1 MTSLGS
7 CAHPWR
13 AMASISD
20 ERLTAGELETAG
32 RLMLGELPERVVAGS
47 WWGYHPAEATV
58 TYPTGLLSE
67 WPMEKLIAAMSH
79 EAAEARFTGAAGAQ
93 TTARWIERMIPRGLT
108 PAALSLLVNTVN
120 DMRVNRLQIARYPGL
135 APLFQRLYEES
146 AGVEAA
152 APDGQDDEAAGPP
165 LPHQYVDGLLDAW
178 MDRQWPGSGGDA
190 RLAPGAKQAVD
201 QTIRAALAAAE
212 HDRIEDLLEAIEIHV
227 LPTYEAL
234 IQEERAARRSARANE
249 AREAAPDAADPG
261 TIIPADVE
269 EAPDRA
275 SAADATLADAAPAES
290 ESAPAAEIV
299 PRDPE
304 VAEPPA
310 APPSE
315 PPTVRP
321 GKVKATDRPQ
331 PAGSL
336 ISQLPRAGGEP
347 WNRGVISKARRDEV
361 EQIDYENFDYLA
373 AVRKLEPLIR
383 EAIFGDGRR
392 PGLADIMNRRRQ
404 GSIDPWRRPRTQRSG
419 DSGEIDLEH
428 PERLVTEPSV
438 AFLRG
443 VRIARADRQRDFA
456 DAILLDISGS
466 MVQRGFP
473 TRKFDRLVEAAVIFI
488 EIHERLKIPFEVLSF
503 SNETVVHW
511 AFDRCAWT
519 STHIDAAEAYTPR
532 DHGDLIRAMYALD
545 HKDTDDAGAV
555 RTAARD
561 TVTRRGL
568 KSVLVV
574 TDGISSDPP
583 ALRRVLAN
591 IDRRNRNAPNEQRLK
606 VLAFGVGVVRSEFE
620 AAYVPRDEG
629 KALRS
634 CSGAVVE
641 DSRELPRLIR
651 NAVDRRIRY
660 A

>member
-1 MTSLGS
+1 
-7 CAHPWR
+7 
-13 AMASISD
+13 MASTS
-20 ERLTAGELETAG
+20 EQRLTAGELETAG

-58 TYPTGLLSE
+58 TYPTGLVSE

-93 TTARWIERMIPRGLT
+93 TTARWIERMVPRGLT
-108 PAALSLLVNTVN
+108 PAALALLVNTVN
-120 DMRVNRLQIARYPGL
+120 DMRVNRLQLARYPRL
-135 APLFQRLYEES
+135 RPLYQRLYEES
-146 AGVEAA
+146 EGVEAGS
-152 APDGQDDEAAGPP
+152 PDGRDDDAAGPP
-165 LPHQYVDGLLDAW
+165 PHRQYVDGLLDAW
-178 MDRQWPGSGGDA
+178 IDRQWPGSGDDA
-190 RLAPGAKQAVD
+190 GLPPAATRAVD
-201 QTIRAALAAAE
+201 RTVRAALRAAE
-212 HDRIEDLLEAIEIHV
+212 HDRIEDLLEAIETGV

-234 IQEERAARRSARANE
+234 IQAERAARRSARANE

-261 TIIPADVE
+261 TIVPADID
-269 EAPDRA
+269 EAPDRPD
-275 SAADATLADAAPAES
+275 AADAALGEAAPAES
-290 ESAPAAEIV
+290 ESVPAAEIA

-304 VAEPPA
+304 AAAPA

-315 PPTVRP
+315 PPTMRP
-321 GKVKATDRPQ
+321 AQTKATDRPQ
-331 PAGSL
+331 PTGSL
-336 ISQLPRAGGEP
+336 TSQLPRAGGEP
-347 WNRGVISKARRDEV
+347 WSRGIIAQARRDELQ
-361 EQIDYENFDYLA
+361 QIDYERFDYLA

-383 EAIFGDGRR
+383 EAILGDGRR

-419 DSGEIDLEH
+419 DNGEIDLEH

-438 AFLRG
+438 AFLGG

-456 DAILLDISGS
+456 HAILLDISGS

-473 TRKFDRLVEAAVIFI
+473 TRKFDRLVDAAVIFI
-488 EIHERLKIPFEVLSF
+488 EIHERLKIPFEILSF

-519 STHIDAAEAYTPR
+519 SSRIAAAEAYSPR
-532 DHGDLIRAMYALD
+532 DHSDIIRAMYALD

-555 RTAARD
+555 RTAAD
-561 TVTRRGL
+561 NTRAQRGL
-568 KSVLVV
+568 KSLLVV

-583 ALRRVLAN
+583 GLRRVLAD
-591 IDRRNRNAPNEQRLK
+591 IDRRNRNAANEQRLQ

-620 AAYVPRDEG
+620 AAYVPREQG

-651 NAVDRRIRY
+651 SAVDRRIRY